1 MKLIT
6 ESRDKRLIPKKKYAD
21 NPLWGLRIVKTTRLD
36 IPPRNSIPFSVVVTF
51 KDMKGA
57 DRLAEFRRMCDTA
70 LWEIETIDVDQRLAL
85 YEKVEEE
92 VEFTE

>member
-1 MKLIT
+1 MKIIT
-6 ESRDKRLIPKKKYAD
+6 ESRDKRLIAKKKYATT
-21 NPLWGLRIVKTTRLD
+21 PYWGLRIVKTTRLD

-51 KDMKGA
+51 KDMKGT
-57 DRLAEFRRMCDTA
+57 DRLAEFRRMCDAA

-92 VEFTE
+92 VSFSD